1 MKAIIE
7 NKSNV
12 TLRCYTEIPNL
23 TLLITLA
30 QFVRKLAIPSQR
42 IGVLMR
48 LRNLIPTKAK
58 LILFKSVLS
67 FTVPY
72 VLPFSLAFL

>member
-1 MKAIIE
+1 MKLLG
-7 NKSNV
+7 V
-12 TLRCYTEIPNL
+12 TIDSKFNFNDDISTIC
-23 TLLITLA
+23 
-30 QFVRKLAIPSQR
+30 KKAIPSQR